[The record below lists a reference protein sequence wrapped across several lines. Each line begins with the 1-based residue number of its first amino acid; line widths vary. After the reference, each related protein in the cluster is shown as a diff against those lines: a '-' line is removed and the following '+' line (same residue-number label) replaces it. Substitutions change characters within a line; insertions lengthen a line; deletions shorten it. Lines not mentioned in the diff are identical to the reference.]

1 MSERLDAGLVDVL
14 LNILIWCDKIG
25 VMASEFDY
33 QRFEIDE
40 MAQLGLSK
48 AVEQVGE
55 MSNRVLKRWPDFV
68 KSNEHIRFANA
79 YAMRNRLTHF
89 YVSVDLPIL
98 WKTLQTSIPEMRNQI
113 VVVLFAHGEDVI

>member
-1 MSERLDAGLVDVL
+1 VSKKLDAGLVDVL
-14 LNILIWCDKIG
+14 LNILIWCDKIR
-25 VMASEFDY
+25 VLMSEFDY
-33 QRFEIDE
+33 PRFESDE

-68 KSNEHIRFANA
+68 KSNEKIRFANA

-98 WKTLQTSIPEMRNQI
+98 WQTLQTSIPEMREQLASILN
-113 VVVLFAHGEDVI
+113 AHGEDAI